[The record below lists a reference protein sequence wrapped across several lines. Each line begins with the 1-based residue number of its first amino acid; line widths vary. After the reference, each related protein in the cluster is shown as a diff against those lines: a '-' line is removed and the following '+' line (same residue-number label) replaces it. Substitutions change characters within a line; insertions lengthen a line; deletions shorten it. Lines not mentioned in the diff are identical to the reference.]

1 MSSLE
6 RALGL
11 PGAVV
16 TGLGSILG
24 TGVFV
29 SLAIAAGETTRWLW
43 LAVLAAGLLA
53 TFNGLSSAQLAAAH
67 PVSGGTYEY
76 GTVFVHPVAGL
87 GAGWL
92 FLVAKSAS
100 AATAALG
107 ASAYLLHALGADPG
121 LRVPLALVMAG
132 ALVVVVLRGI
142 RRTAIVNAVVVGA
155 TVLGLAIYIGAGATQ
170 PAGWAGIV
178 ELTPAPLTS
187 FLAATA
193 LVFVAFT
200 GYGRIATLGEEVRDP
215 AVTIPRAVI
224 VTLAVS
230 AVLYAGVAAVST
242 LTVDGIF
249 FAQTVDGDA
258 APLESMARG
267 WGAPGVASI
276 VSVAAIAAMVGVL
289 LNLIV
294 GLSRVVLAMARRSH
308 LPPALAHVEEGSP
321 NRAVLVVGALVLLL
335 VLIGDVRT
343 TWGLSAVTVLL
354 YYAITNLSALRL
366 PAGQRRFW
374 RWLPWAG
381 LMACVGLAFFVDPLS
396 WMAGAGIV
404 TMGTAV
410 SIVSRRMSG
419 SP

>member
-1 MSSLE
+1 MSPLQ

-29 SLAIAAGETTRWLW
+29 SLAIAAGQTTRWLW
-43 LAVLAAGLLA
+43 LAVLAAGALA

-76 GTVFVHPVAGL
+76 GTVFVHPMAGL
-87 GAGWL
+87 AAGWL
-92 FLVAKSAS
+92 FVVAKSAS

-107 ASAYLLHALGADPG
+107 ASAYLLHVLGADPG
-121 LRVPLALVMAG
+121 LRVPVALVIG
-132 ALVVVVLRGI
+132 ALLVVVVLRGI
-142 RRTAIVNAVVVGA
+142 RRTAMVNAAVVGV
-155 TVLGLAIYIGAGATQ
+155 TVLGLATYLAAGASRGFGS
-170 PAGWAGIV
+170 PSVI
-178 ELTPAPLTS
+178 ELSPSPVTS

-224 VTLAVS
+224 TTLVVS

-242 LTVDGIF
+242 LGPDGVF
-249 FAQTVDGDA
+249 FAGTVDGDA
-258 APLESMARG
+258 APLEVMARG
-267 WGAPGVASI
+267 WDAPTTAAI
-276 VSVAAIAAMVGVL
+276 VSVAAITAMVGVL
-289 LNLIV
+289 LNLIL
-294 GLSRVVLAMARRSH
+294 GLSRVVLAMARRDH
-308 LPPALAHVEEGSP
+308 LPSGLAHIEDGSP
-321 NRAVLVVGALVLLL
+321 NRAVVAVGAFVLLL
-335 VLIGDVRT
+335 VLIGDVGT

-366 PAGQRRFW
+366 PDTSRRFW
-374 RWLPWAG
+374 RWLPLAG
-381 LMACVGLAFFVDPLS
+381 LVACVGLAGFVDPAS
-396 WMAGAGIV
+396 WVAGAGIV
-404 TMGTAV
+404 AMGVAV
-410 SIVSRRMSG
+410 SFVSRTVQR
-419 SP
+419 

>member
-29 SLAIAAGETTRWLW
+29 SLAIAAGQTTKWLW
-43 LAVLAAGLLA
+43 LAVLAAGALA

-87 GAGWL
+87 AAGWL

-107 ASAYLLHALGADPG
+107 AAAYLLHVLGADAD
-121 LRVPLALVMAG
+121 LRVPVALG
-132 ALVVVVLRGI
+132 IGSLLVVVVLRGI
-142 RRTAIVNAVVVGA
+142 RRTAIVNAAVVGV
-155 TVLGLAIYIGAGATQ
+155 TVVGLGIYIGVGATQ
-170 PAGWAGIV
+170 PTGWSGIV
-178 ELTPAPLTS
+178 ELSPTPLTS

-215 AVTIPRAVI
+215 SVTIPRAVI
-224 VTLAVS
+224 ATLAVS
-230 AVLYAGVAAVST
+230 AILYAGVAAVST
-242 LTVDGIF
+242 LTADGIF

-258 APLESMARG
+258 APLEVMARG
-267 WGAPGVASI
+267 WGATTTAAVVSI
-276 VSVAAIAAMVGVL
+276 AAITAMVGVL
-289 LNLIV
+289 LNLV
-294 GLSRVVLAMARRSH
+294 LGLSRVVLAMARRNH
-308 LPPALAHVEEGSP
+308 LPTGLARIDDGSP
-321 NRAVLVVGALVLLL
+321 NRAVLVVGGFVLLL

-366 PAGQRRFW
+366 PSVDRRFW

-381 LMACVGLAFFVDPLS
+381 LTACVGLAFFVDPLS
-396 WMAGAGIV
+396 WLAGAGIV
-404 TMGTAV
+404 AMGIAL
-410 SIVSRRMSG
+410 SSLSRTLGR
-419 SP
+419 